1 MLECQQKKIFNMIN
15 GKIVS
20 LSITS
25 SRRLPM
31 LERVLKAFSVF
42 CNDLHIIDNIIFFD
56 DSSTEEE
63 KKKMETILN
72 FRFPVQKKIIKH
84 FYPDSFPDA
93 YRHSRILNEWR
104 EKLIETNTEYCFHLE
119 DDYMFLDFFDLETG
133 IKVLDTKEECGYVGY
148 FQSYKKFPKEYQPK
162 TFEVNNIKFWEWIY
176 LPEKELN
183 ESLFLDEAGAIQTL
197 QGNGYW
203 MMYINWPHF
212 SLRPGMH
219 NVQKLLSVGEFS
231 TSYDMSTMRTE
242 LEFSIRWAKQ
252 WKTYC
257 HEKFMVVNLAWD
269 ESQSA
274 YTLNNSN

>member
-1 MLECQQKKIFNMIN
+1 MIDNKII
-15 GKIVS
+15 S

-25 SRRLPM
+25 SKRLPM
-31 LERVLKAFSVF
+31 LERVLKAFTVF
-42 CNDLHIIDNIIFFD
+42 CKDLHVIDNIIFFD
-56 DSSTEEE
+56 DSSSDED
-63 KKKMETILN
+63 KRKMEEMLN
-72 FRFPVQKKIIKH
+72 VLFPSQNKIITH
-84 FYPDSFPDA
+84 FYSHTFPDA
-93 YRHSRILNEWR
+93 YRHSRVLNAWR
-104 EKLIETNTEYCFHLE
+104 EKLVETNTDYCFHLE
-119 DDYMFLDFFDLETG
+119 DDYLFVDFFDLESG
-133 IKVLDTKEECGYVGY
+133 IRVLELNDDCGYVGY
-148 FQSYKKFPKEYQPK
+148 FQSYKNFPKEYQPK
-162 TFEVNNIKFWEWIY
+162 IFEINKTKFWEWVY
-176 LPEKELN
+176 FPERGLN

-197 QGNGYW
+197 NGNGYW

-212 SLRPGMH
+212 SLRPGIH

-231 TSYDMSTMRTE
+231 TTYDMSTMRTE

>member
-1 MLECQQKKIFNMIN
+1 MIN

-25 SRRLPM
+25 SKRLPM

-42 CNDLHIIDNIIFFD
+42 CIDLHLIDNIIFFD
-56 DSSTEEE
+56 DSSSDEDKE
-63 KKKMETILN
+63 KMKHMLN
-72 FRFPVQKKIIKH
+72 ALFPAQKKIFTN
-84 FYPDSFPDA
+84 FYPNTFPDA
-93 YRHSRILNEWR
+93 YRHSRVLNSWR
-104 EKLIETNTEYCFHLE
+104 EKLVETNTEYCFHLE
-119 DDYMFLDFFDLETG
+119 DDYLFVDFFNLETG
-133 IKVLDTKEECGYVGY
+133 IKVLSTVDDCGYVGY
-148 FQSYKKFPKEYQPK
+148 FQSYKRFPTEHQPK
-162 TFEVNNIKFWEWIY
+162 TIEVDNVKFWEWIY
-176 LPEKELN
+176 KPELGLN

-197 QGNGYW
+197 NGGGYW

-212 SLRPGMH
+212 SLRPGIH
-219 NVQKLLSVGEFS
+219 NVKKLLSVGEFS
-231 TSYDMSTMRTE
+231 TTYDMSTMRTE